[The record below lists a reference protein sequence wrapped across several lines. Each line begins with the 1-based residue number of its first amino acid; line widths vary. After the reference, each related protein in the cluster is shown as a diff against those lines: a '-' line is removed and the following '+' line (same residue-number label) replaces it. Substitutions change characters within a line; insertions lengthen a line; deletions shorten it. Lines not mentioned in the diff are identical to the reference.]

1 MKSITVKPDR
11 MTLTQRREAYLYA
24 EKHQQKYC
32 QVKHHVHTG
41 VHGNYKV
48 TNLKTIKVGLA

>member
-24 EKHQQKYC
+24 EKHQQRYP

-41 VHGNYKV
+41 AHGNYKV
-48 TNLKTIKVGLA
+48 TNLKTIKVELA